1 MKNPTNPLA
10 QTQQNMK
17 RNRPAL
23 IAGIAGLALCLGLG
37 AVGASAAELSNGGF
51 MVKSVSG
58 KDAEFVGYAG
68 MKPKAAVVVPE
79 QPVSK
84 PWGDLRFDGCS
95 ESGWILWRGATGIA
109 DKPEDPSVRIT
120 TEIEWIED
128 GKVAKSRATTWPLG
142 YASINHG
149 SHTSFTKSK
158 GQVVGARMR
167 YVAADNPSKATRWME
182 VLYDNSTKQCSVS
195 YL

>member
-1 MKNPTNPLA
+1 MEKKKATLAESKSMK
-10 QTQQNMK
+10 K
-17 RNRPAL
+17 NRPAL

-51 MVKSVSG
+51 MVRSVSG
-58 KDAEFVGYAG
+58 NDAEFVGYAG
-68 MKPKAAVVVPE
+68 QRPEAAVVVPE

-84 PWGDLRFDGCS
+84 PWGDLRFDGCKYGS
-95 ESGWILWRGATGIA
+95 IFWRGAMGIA
-109 DKPEDPSVRIT
+109 DKPEDPPVNIT
-120 TEIEWIED
+120 TEVEWIAD
-128 GKVAKSRATTWPLG
+128 GKVYNSKATTWPMG
-142 YASINHG
+142 YANIHHG
-149 SHTSFTKSK
+149 SNTSYTVSK